1 MRTRIALLGVVA
13 AAALIAAPL
22 AQAAT
27 VSLEDD
33 GTGQQQCYITAD
45 RSSWNSSGHG
55 DRVRAALVS
64 DFPQAAQQ
72 FNELANATKE
82 SPTQPIPAE
91 SQAAIDKAT
100 ASAGFDSGEAETMLR
115 AAMYAGMTGFYDKPL
130 SITNADLMNLDAKKQ
145 SAASIAAEYVHTQAA
160 LAYFEGLLEADGID
174 YFAADFNAAVEDCA
188 DLLGAGESST
198 AVSTPS
204 STATPTAS
212 SEPATS
218 PASSPA
224 PVPAAPAPSSTQA
237 APVTAA
243 PKVENTVSA
252 AQQIGWLAAALIVA
266 ILATL
271 GVTTLATKR

>member
-1 MRTRIALLGVVA
+1 MRTRIALMGVVA
-13 AAALIAAPL
+13 AAALAAAPL

-45 RSSWNSSGHG
+45 RFSWHSSGHG

-100 ASAGFDSGEAETMLR
+100 AAAGFDSGEAETMLR

-145 SAASIAAEYVHTQAA
+145 SAPSIAAEYVHTQAA
-160 LAYFEGLLEADGID
+160 RAYFEGLLEADGID
-174 YFAADFNAAVEDCA
+174 YFAADFNAAVESCA
-188 DLLGAGESST
+188 DLLGAGETSPVMPAPGSVAPST
-198 AVSTPS
+198 A
-204 STATPTAS
+204 
-212 SEPATS
+212 
-218 PASSPA
+218 SPA
-224 PVPAAPAPSSTQA
+224 PTTAPASQPASVPAAPAPSSTQS

-243 PKVENTVSA
+243 PKVENTVGA